1 MKSYAIP
8 PTPPLKA
15 NGSITALSEE
25 KGNAQGPLPPTS
37 KSILAAAGRGRE
49 GETVEIVEFATPNF
63 NDFNEFN
70 AGGSRERIHPV
81 PEDSILADLRDLAQ
95 EFSEAPDSF
104 AIAPALALIGGAL
117 TPGTWWDF
125 AGRKYPN
132 LFQFVVGPP
141 GVRKSTSFKL
151 AESIGKDALPSDRF
165 HEGNASDSA
174 AFAKW
179 QEQPHRIQLESEG
192 NTVVT
197 SWRGSYSG
205 REIAARCLR
214 LYDGESWAQTFRNQA
229 DKDGDGA
236 EQRIECATLSLAIG
250 ATPSVCRFDG
260 VDAKSGLRR
269 RFGYYVA
276 DGPVRL
282 IPWPKEMD
290 RCPRFKSI
298 VEGVRKIAELE
309 GRFELDGKALRKWE
323 ELQKENRRKITDL
336 GGIANE
342 AAEIEAA
349 ELAEWPSRV
358 LKLAAIFQACRWAKN
373 AERIALLV
381 DGDSL
386 AAAAEHQDAC
396 LEASRSVERIANRAA
411 FSEDAERIL
420 ATIRAE
426 ASSLRDCDRWSVKE
440 GCVVA
445 TKSEVTRRFAANG
458 SRGGLSS
465 RRLHQEVMP
474 IVIALAGGRAEKVG
488 ATLVYRIPL
497 EVCP

>member
-1 MKSYAIP
+1 M
-8 PTPPLKA
+8 
-15 NGSITALSEE
+15 
-25 KGNAQGPLPPTS
+25 
-37 KSILAAAGRGRE
+37 
-49 GETVEIVEFATPNF
+49 VEIVEFATPDF
-63 NDFNEFN
+63 NEFNEFN
-70 AGGSRERIHPV
+70 AGGNRERIHPV
-81 PEDSILADLRDLAQ
+81 PEDSILADIRDLAR

-151 AESIGKDALPSDRF
+151 AESIGKEALPSNRF

-179 QEQPHRIQLESEG
+179 LEQPHRIQLESEG
-192 NTVVT
+192 NTVVI
-197 SWRGSYSG
+197 SWRGSHSG
-205 REIAARCLR
+205 REMAARCLR
-214 LYDGESWAQTFRNQA
+214 LYDGDSWGQTYRHQA
-229 DKDGDGA
+229 DKDGCGA
-236 EQRIECATLSLAIG
+236 ELWIECATLSLAIG

-260 VDAKSGLRR
+260 VDAKSGLGR
-269 RFGYYVA
+269 RFGYYVEV
-276 DGPVRL
+276 GPVRV
-282 IPWPKEMD
+282 IFWPREIG
-290 RCPRFKSI
+290 RCSRFKSI
-298 VEGVRKIAELE
+298 VEGVRRIAELE
-309 GRFELDGKALRKWE
+309 GRFELDGKARCLWD
-323 ELQKENRRKITDL
+323 ELQKQNRCKIDSL
-336 GGIANE
+336 GRLADE

-373 AERIALLV
+373 PGRAALLV
-381 DGDSL
+381 DEDTL
-386 AAAAEHQDAC
+386 ATAAQHQDAC
-396 LEASRSVERIANRAA
+396 LEASRSLERIANRAA
-411 FSEDAERIL
+411 ISEDATSIL
-420 ATIRAE
+420 ATIRSE

-474 IVIALAGGRAEKVG
+474 IVVGLAGGRAEKVG
-488 ATLVYRIPL
+488 TTLVYWIPL
-497 EVCP
+497 EVRP